1 MEEKEENLYRRKRN
15 IMLIG
20 ITFCIVFFLSF
31 LSGCGVN
38 ELENQAFPLVMG
50 VEARENESFQLY
62 LAYPDLLNENA
73 SEHALAS
80 DAYWEGTVT
89 DLFEGMRQMSE
100 NSSKNPDLNHL
111 KVLLLNPQVFASDA
125 AMETLLSFF
134 EKKTDAAWNTYVLLT
149 EEPMQ
154 EIFTEK
160 LQLPECM
167 GIYLEDL
174 LEEWEHVKHNSFV
187 TVGTLIQEEK
197 LAIGG
202 FAILEQ
208 LHLAGNL
215 SLEEG
220 YEALLLQNNLKKY
233 AFSMADG
240 TGVTLEQL
248 RVQRDI
254 VSEQREERWNRSE
267 PSYLSDG
274 VECFVLSEGITE
286 GETAGEMRP
295 VVQIIVNGRVG
306 ITNRLEGSTE
316 RQQLEAAAKQELE
329 ERLQEFA
336 EHWRKAGTDV
346 TDSYALL
353 PGSDRALWHQY
364 RDDETQYVE
373 DLIYEVQ
380 VR

>member
-1 MEEKEENLYRRKRN
+1 M
-15 IMLIG
+15 
-20 ITFCIVFFLSF
+20 FFLFFLFF

-50 VEARENESFQLY
+50 VEAQENESFQLY

-89 DLFEGMRQMSE
+89 DLFAGMREMSE

-187 TVGTLIQEEK
+187 TVGTLMQQFYEKNGTVCIPKVVRQEEK

-254 VSEQREERWNRSE
+254 VSEQRKERWNRSQ

-274 VECFVLSEGITE
+274 VECFVLSEGINE

-295 VVQIIVNGRVG
+295 VVQIIVNG
-306 ITNRLEGSTE
+306 S
-316 RQQLEAAAKQELE
+316 Q
-329 ERLQEFA
+329 
-336 EHWRKAGTDV
+336 
-346 TDSYALL
+346 
-353 PGSDRALWHQY
+353 
-364 RDDETQYVE
+364 
-373 DLIYEVQ
+373 
-380 VR
+380 

>member
-1 MEEKEENLYRRKRN
+1 MQQFYERK
-15 IMLIG
+15 
-20 ITFCIVFFLSF
+20 
-31 LSGCGVN
+31 
-38 ELENQAFPLVMG
+38 
-50 VEARENESFQLY
+50 
-62 LAYPDLLNENA
+62 
-73 SEHALAS
+73 
-80 DAYWEGTVT
+80 GTVCI
-89 DLFEGMRQMSE
+89 
-100 NSSKNPDLNHL
+100 P
-111 KVLLLNPQVFASDA
+111 KVVR
-125 AMETLLSFF
+125 
-134 EKKTDAAWNTYVLLT
+134 
-149 EEPMQ
+149 
-154 EIFTEK
+154 
-160 LQLPECM
+160 
-167 GIYLEDL
+167 
-174 LEEWEHVKHNSFV
+174 
-187 TVGTLIQEEK
+187 QEEK

-254 VSEQREERWNRSE
+254 VSEQRKERWNRSE
-267 PSYLSDG
+267 PSYLSDS
-274 VECFVLSEGITE
+274 VECFVLSEGINE

-295 VVQIIVNGRVG
+295 VVQIVVNGRVG